1 LQCSIDGAAV
11 PARRL
16 NSRTRSVFVSLILSR
31 WRDWLRYRE
40 TLRELSRLTDRELDD
55 VGVSRSDIPHVA
67 RLHTGL

>member
-1 LQCSIDGAAV
+1 
-11 PARRL
+11 
-16 NSRTRSVFVSLILSR
+16 VFVSLILSR

-40 TLRELSRLTDRELDD
+40 TLRELSRLTNRELDD